1 MKVKR
6 LHSARNYDG
15 LIQKEMQIISHRNK
29 LMEENFGSKK
39 SIQPTLSK
47 LLTDKDSQKCDEN
60 AFDQETA
67 FKTKIVVTQSK
78 EMFDFKFSES
88 SNRSNSK
95 LNQYINTHR
104 KFKYEGQLSQN

>member
-1 MKVKR
+1 
-6 LHSARNYDG
+6 
-15 LIQKEMQIISHRNK
+15 
-29 LMEENFGSKK
+29 MEENFEYKK

-60 AFDQETA
+60 IFDLENA

-95 LNQYINTHR
+95 LNQFINTHR
-104 KFKYEGQLSQN
+104 KFKNDGFLS